1 MATIRFTDKPQLA
14 ALAGTEVLPGTS
26 TAGGLDSGGGTVGA
40 GGDIKIPLAQLAAFI
55 AARRGA
61 VTTINHAAAGALTI
75 DYSLGDYFVVNLAAN
90 ATSMMISNP
99 PVAGGSIVIH
109 FVQDATGGRTVAL
122 PAAAK
127 AITGTDT
134 VVQSAANARTV
145 LHMTTINGGGRW
157 EYSMKGAAP

>member
-1 MATIRFTDKPQLA
+1 MPRWIDKPQLA

-26 TAGGLDSGGGTVGA
+26 IAGGLDSLGDPIAAGA
-40 GGDIKIPLAQLAAFI
+40 DVHLPLAQLAAFI
-55 AARRGA
+55 AAWRGV
-61 VTTINHAAAGALTI
+61 VTTINHAAAGSLTI

-90 ATSMMISNP
+90 ATSMAISNAP
-99 PVAGGSIVIH
+99 AAGGSIVIH
-109 FVQDATGGRTVAL
+109 FVQDATGNRTVAL

-157 EYSMKGAAP
+157 EYTMKGAAP